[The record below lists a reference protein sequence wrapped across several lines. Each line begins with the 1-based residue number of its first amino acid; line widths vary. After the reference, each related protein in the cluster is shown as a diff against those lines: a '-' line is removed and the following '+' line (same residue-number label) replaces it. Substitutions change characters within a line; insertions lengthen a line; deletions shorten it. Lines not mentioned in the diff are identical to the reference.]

1 MLLLKGKAHKRR
13 NKKTDTKGWGRMELT
28 VKVKLGN
35 APTMRKVA
43 QAAAVMSTFNAQVLL
58 RREDI
63 TVNAKSL
70 MGLLSLGLRDGMG
83 VTIIANGEDE
93 AQAVCEMS
101 RLLQD
106 GD

>member
-1 MLLLKGKAHKRR
+1 
-13 NKKTDTKGWGRMELT
+13 MELT
-28 VKVKLGN
+28 VKVKLGYV
-35 APTMRKVA
+35 PTMRHVA
-43 QAAAVMSTFNAQVLL
+43 QAAERINTFQSQVLL
-58 RREDI
+58 RRGDI

-101 RLLQD
+101 RILQS
-106 GD
+106 